1 MSPARWAASKIDLIQ
16 IISGNE
22 GTSRALF
29 FEKEQGCDANGTSHG
44 SKCESVRGLRVIDP
58 FRLPVRSRLLI
69 GAIAGFAATVAMT
82 ATMNR
87 LHRRLP
93 APERYPLP
101 PREITESLVPQLKRD
116 ESIKDAAT
124 AAHHAYGAAAGALI
138 AAAAPTI
145 GPVRGGAAGA
155 AVWAASYFGW
165 IPAAGIL
172 RGAHRHPGRRNGL
185 MVAAHLVWGAV
196 TALSMRELVD
206 ARATVLRAGPAKDAG
221 TDHLDGD
228 R

>member
-1 MSPARWAASKIDLIQ
+1 MTDPA
-16 IISGNE
+16 
-22 GTSRALF
+22 
-29 FEKEQGCDANGTSHG
+29 
-44 SKCESVRGLRVIDP
+44 
-58 FRLPVRSRLLI
+58 RLPVRSRLLA

-93 APERYPLP
+93 AAERYPLP
-101 PREITESLVPQLKRD
+101 PREITERLLPQLKRD
-116 ESIKDAAT
+116 EAIKDAAT

-145 GPVRGGAAGA
+145 GPLHGAAAGT

-165 IPAAGIL
+165 VPAASVL
-172 RGAHRHPGRRNGL
+172 RGAHHHPARRNGL
-185 MVAAHLVWGAV
+185 MIAAHLVWGAV
-196 TALSMRELVD
+196 TALSLRELAD
-206 ARATVLRAGPAKDAG
+206 ARATTLRAGPVNDA
-221 TDHLDGD
+221 DASSAHGD